1 MTGSIQK
8 SRPQRKTKEAQK
20 EIRQK
25 QENRIKK
32 KYRRNIEEKKEE
44 EKEGETVLVIK
55 DLKAINEKEL
65 DQVNGG
71 FGQEGGSNMVGVLV
85 MGYLPVL
92 GPVLGSVDF
101 LSADLL
107 SGLLHEVFQ
116 LYNGDRVQITGP
128 QVQGAD
134 GNTYVQVFVER
145 GGVTGYVNAA
155 YIR

>member
-1 MTGSIQK
+1 
-8 SRPQRKTKEAQK
+8 
-20 EIRQK
+20 
-25 QENRIKK
+25 
-32 KYRRNIEEKKEE
+32 
-44 EKEGETVLVIK
+44 
-55 DLKAINEKEL
+55 
-65 DQVNGG
+65 
-71 FGQEGGSNMVGVLV
+71 MVGGLV
-85 MGYLPVL
+85 MGYLPFL

-116 LYNGDRVQITGP
+116 LYNGDRVQITAP